1 MGKKQRARGA
11 EGLSADCKQARGPG
25 GPALL
30 WSGRYLSHTMEDP
43 HPLPL
48 EAPAPGGPC
57 SSAHPLSPA
66 WSLANS
72 GAQYSKRLLNPGSS
86 FTGTEG
92 DPEAQGGGRVAP
104 GHTASERR
112 TRLWRRQGRGQHRT
126 GKRALASPP
135 QTPLRSFPPLH
146 PPHLPLCPLRACRDD
161 LTPDNLVPLG
171 SFLTLQ
177 ALQKSCLSRGP
188 QFSVCTRRGWANPLG
203 RELRSSDFLGSLSV
217 GGGDVRTRQPAVPT
231 KLV

>member
-11 EGLSADCKQARGPG
+11 EGLSAGCKQARGPG

-48 EAPAPGGPC
+48 EAPPPGGPC
-57 SSAHPLSPA
+57 SSVHPLSPA

-72 GAQYSKRLLNPGSS
+72 RAQYSKRLLNPGSS

-104 GHTASERR
+104 GHTEHQSGEPASGED
-112 TRLWRRQGRGQHRT
+112 
-126 GKRALASPP
+126 RA
-135 QTPLRSFPPLH
+135 
-146 PPHLPLCPLRACRDD
+146 
-161 LTPDNLVPLG
+161 VG
-171 SFLTLQ
+171 S
-177 ALQKSCLSRGP
+177 AGP
-188 QFSVCTRRGWANPLG
+188 G
-203 RELRSSDFLGSLSV
+203 REPWPPCLRPPYAPFLLCTHPISHSAHCEPAGTTSLQITWCLLAPS
-217 GGGDVRTRQPAVPT
+217 
-231 KLV
+231 